1 MQENFG
7 VDIPV
12 DNLIYRAK
20 EILVAL
26 RQQALKMEEDRKQPT
41 VESVLPPQQN

>member
-1 MQENFG
+1 MENFG

-20 EILVAL
+20 EILTL
-26 RQQALKMEEDRKQPT
+26 LKQNAIKQ
-41 VESVLPPQQN
+41 